1 MIKQYLDKYYVS
13 DSGVVYNNNTG
24 RELKLDKSTGYS
36 RVKLSFLNEKKTY
49 LVHRMVADVFIDKV
63 DGKDMINHINGDKLD
78 NRVENLEW
86 VTNQEN
92 MIHARDVLMIDF
104 NNGTEPKGVACD
116 NGIVYFSIRQTAI
129 NEGITTKTVRARI
142 NSGRYRLTT
151 VNTDNQLSIRT

>member
-63 DGKDMINHINGDKLD
+63 DGKDMINHINGNKID

-86 VTNQEN
+86 VTSQEN

-104 NNGTEPKGVACD
+104 NNGREAKGVACD
-116 NGIVYFSIRQTAI
+116 NGMIYFSIKQAAI
-129 NEGITTKTVRARI
+129 NELVTTKTVRARI
-142 NSGRYRLTT
+142 KSGRYRLTT
-151 VNTDNQLSIRT
+151 SVSDI